1 MQNFN
6 NYNMQVCDLNY
17 ASPRYETIHILG
29 TKDIWILLVKAI
41 LNHLGSHQ
49 LNMGLSI
56 MAYESISKS

>member
-1 MQNFN
+1 MSKSMQNFN

-41 LNHLGSHQ
+41 LNHLGSH
-49 LNMGLSI
+49 
-56 MAYESISKS
+56 